1 MTSLPLFG
9 RARVSETGVMSSEN
23 SRSTGS
29 VSTGSVSSGRRSWP
43 QLLRSVSL
51 SIAAAVAECHRAT
64 RTMTQLRLAP
74 DRYLPDSAQAPDDY
88 AEFLFRTSGPLRH
101 EPTARQ
107 RAAGRSL
114 R

>member
-1 MTSLPLFG
+1 MTSLPLSG
-9 RARVSETGVMSSEN
+9 RARLSETEVMSSEN
-23 SRSTGS
+23 SR
-29 VSTGSVSSGRRSWP
+29 STGSVSSGRRSWP

-64 RTMTQLRLAP
+64 LTMTQLRLAP
-74 DRYLPDSAQAPDDY
+74 DRYMPHSAQAPDDY